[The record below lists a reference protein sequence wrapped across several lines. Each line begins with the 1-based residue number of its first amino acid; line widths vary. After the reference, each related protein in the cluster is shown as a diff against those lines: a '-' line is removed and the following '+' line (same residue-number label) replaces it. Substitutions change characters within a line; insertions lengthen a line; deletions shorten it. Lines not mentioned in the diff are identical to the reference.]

1 MSDSAGRKS
10 TWILIASI
18 LGSGAVFLEGTV
30 VLVAVPSIGK
40 DLGLGM
46 SGLQWVLN
54 GYLLTLSALILFG
67 GALGDRISHQ
77 RVFGFGLI
85 GFALSS
91 LGCALAPNILALV
104 TARVVQGISGALVVP
119 NSLAMLETAFSGKAR
134 GVAIGR
140 WAAWSGISTA
150 IGPLA
155 GGWLVD
161 QVSWRFV
168 FVSVVPFSI
177 AAAWIALSR
186 SDVTKTKP
194 AKERIDYLGSALV
207 TLGLAGVIAA
217 LIVAPDSGFKSSLTL
232 TLGLG
237 GIAMLVAF
245 VIVESRAKNPVLPLD
260 VFKSRQFVG
269 ANLNTVFVYAGL
281 NGLFFLLML
290 EMQNRMGYS
299 ALKAGASLL
308 PINALLL
315 ILSPRTGKLAARIG
329 PRVPMAVGSLV
340 AGLGSLLFMRMTPHA
355 SYMTVLFPAIVVF
368 GVGLGMLVAPLTAAA
383 LQALADSKAGIASA
397 VNNAAARLAGLLA
410 TAAIPLAVGIG
421 GSRKPSGAALD
432 SAFGKAMLIV
442 SALCGIGA
450 IVAFLMIRGG
460 RDSAKEPR

>member
-1 MSDSAGRKS
+1 MTNSAESKS
-10 TWILIASI
+10 NWILVASI

-30 VLVAVPSIGK
+30 VLVAVPAIGK

-46 SGLQWVLN
+46 SGLQWVMN

-67 GALGDRISHQ
+67 GALGDRVSHQ

-91 LGCALAPNILALV
+91 LGCAIAPNIVILV
-104 TARVVQGISGALVVP
+104 AARVVQGIAGALVVP

-161 QVSWRFV
+161 AASWRFV

-186 SDVTKTKP
+186 SDVTKTKFS
-194 AKERIDYLGSALV
+194 KERLDYAGAILV
-207 TLGLAGVIAA
+207 TLGLAGMVSA
-217 LIVAPDSGFKSSLTL
+217 LIVAPDAGFGSALTL

-237 GIAMLVAF
+237 GMLMLVAF
-245 VIVESRAKNPVLPLD
+245 VVMESRAKNPILPLD
-260 VFKSRQFVG
+260 VFRSRQFIG

-329 PRVPMAVGSLV
+329 PRLPMAVGSLI
-340 AGLGSLLFMRMTPHA
+340 AGIGSLLFMRMEPHA

-368 GVGLGMLVAPLTAAA
+368 GVGLGALVAPLTSAA
-383 LQALADSKAGIASA
+383 LQSLADSRAGIASA

-421 GSRKPSGAALD
+421 GSRRPNGAALD

-450 IVAFLMIRGG
+450 IVALVMVRGG
-460 RDSAKEPR
+460 RDLRGDER